1 MLIPLGHPAPKM
13 KEAGR
18 DDRSKRSLF
27 YGAAC
32 VHTITIMERLR
43 LAAMMPHAR

>member
-1 MLIPLGHPAPKM
+1 MGHPAPKR

-27 YGAAC
+27 YGVAC
-32 VHTITIMERLR
+32 VYTNTIMERLR